1 MKAPESLE
9 TLVEY
14 GIVQEVL
21 RPLMSG
27 KEAQVYVVLSGGTP
41 CVAKVYKEATHRN
54 FKHRADYT
62 EGRRTRNTRDQRAM
76 AKRTAHGRKKD
87 EDAWRSTEVDMIYRL
102 RDAGVR
108 VPEPLNF
115 VEGVL
120 VMELVLGANGEPA
133 PRLGDQDYTPAEA
146 QTIYDSLMRDVIKML
161 CAGVVHGDLSE
172 FNVLMSGDG
181 PVVIDFPQ
189 SVDPT
194 QNPNSEK
201 LFLRDVANL
210 HRFLSRFA
218 PEAPIRPYGEE
229 IWKLFQA
236 NKLKPDTQLTGTYR
250 APRGK
255 VDTSEVM
262 ALIDDAQRDADR
274 RQGRRDGDD
283 GGGDVLD
290 GVVPPSVGGAESTD
304 RGEAAGTAA
313 AIAPMRRV
321 VDFTQERKA
330 AARPARSKARPNT
343 RRKSGDEKARPSRG
357 RGTSDADTP
366 SSAEGRDRKRTP
378 RGRRRSTGSP
388 PEKREATADDRK
400 AAGDDG
406 RTGRGRSRGRRG
418 ASGTRATPPSGP
430 ASTRGDDAAK
440 ERPGRGRRRPSEN
453 RGSESSD
460 NPKERRPR
468 SSSGASENKPAPRK
482 RSRRR
487 GRGGNSTKSESPNTS
502 SGKSGA
508 KPAAGENSSR
518 PPGARRRRPRRSG
531 PPK

>member
-27 KEAQVYVVLSGGTP
+27 KEAQVYVVLSAGTP

-76 AKRTAHGRKKD
+76 AKRTTHGKKRD

-146 QTIYDSLMRDVIKML
+146 QAIYDSLMRDVVKML

-210 HRFLSRFA
+210 HRFLARYA
-218 PEAPIRPYGEE
+218 PDAPIRPYGEE

-236 NKLKPDTQLTGTYR
+236 NKLKPDTKLTGSYR

-262 ALIDDAQRDADR
+262 ALIDDAQRDANR
-274 RQGRRDGDD
+274 RAGRRDGDD
-283 GGGDVLD
+283 EGPSDVLD
-290 GVVPPSVGGAESTD
+290 GVVPPSVGGAESSE
-304 RGEAAGTAA
+304 RVEAAGAA
-313 AIAPMRRV
+313 GTGGGIAPMRRV

-330 AARPARSKARPNT
+330 AARPARSKARPNS
-343 RRKSGDEKARPSRG
+343 RRKAGDEKARPARG
-357 RGTSDADTP
+357 RGRGASDADP
-366 SSAEGRDRKRTP
+366 AQAADGSDRKRTP
-378 RGRRRSTGSP
+378 RGRRRGAGSS
-388 PEKREATADDRK
+388 PEKREASPDDRP
-400 AAGDDG
+400 AVGDDG
-406 RTGRGRSRGRRG
+406 RPGRGRSRGR
-418 ASGTRATPPSGP
+418 
-430 ASTRGDDAAK
+430 
-440 ERPGRGRRRPSEN
+440 
-453 RGSESSD
+453 
-460 NPKERRPR
+460 
-468 SSSGASENKPAPRK
+468 
-482 RSRRR
+482 
-487 GRGGNSTKSESPNTS
+487 
-502 SGKSGA
+502 
-508 KPAAGENSSR
+508 
-518 PPGARRRRPRRSG
+518 
-531 PPK
+531 